1 MAKAAL
7 GPQEPAMTV
16 TTVPQSSRLGLYPP
30 TVRGAERPLPLHKFL
45 FRIVRNPLLGLPQS
59 IYQESIVVRETGRAA
74 MVWVADPAL
83 IETILLHEADRF
95 PKTEMEKRVFNGF
108 LGDGIL
114 TSQGASW
121 RWQRRTAAPLFRPAD
136 LTGLVP
142 AMSAAAEAQLA
153 RWGGAPTGPRTGP
166 VTGPVT
172 GQVQAI
178 DRDMTETTFR
188 VISATMFAGSADA
201 EAAEILEA
209 GDRALATISWEIA
222 AALLHFPD
230 WLWYPGK
237 HGRRRAGARLR
248 SAVATILARRRAAG
262 LEGDDLLARLARAK
276 DPETGAPM
284 SEQQLV
290 DNLVTFLAA
299 GHETTAKALTWVLYL
314 LARAPDWQQR
324 VRDEV
329 LLVAGREPVD
339 AGHLDKLVV
348 TRAVLEEAMRLYPP
362 APVISRRAAS
372 AIDLGGK
379 TIPEGAHVVIPIF
392 ALQRH
397 RRLWDDP
404 DRFDPE
410 RFMPE
415 RRTKI
420 ARTQFMPFGFGQR
433 TCIGASFAI
442 MEGVAILATLIRGAE
457 FEWDGRHL
465 PEPLSRVTLRP
476 KGGMPLRVRL
486 LEPAQHG

>member
-1 MAKAAL
+1 
-7 GPQEPAMTV
+7 MTV
-16 TTVPQSSRLGLYPP
+16 MIAPQPSNRGLYPP
-30 TVRGAERPLPLHKFL
+30 TVRGPERPLPLFRFL
-45 FRIVRNPLLGLPQS
+45 LRFVRNPLSGLPQA
-59 IYQESIVVRETGRAA
+59 IYEDGIVVHDNGRGVIA
-74 MVWVADPAL
+74 WVSDPAL
-83 IETILLHEADRF
+83 IEQVLLQAADRF
-95 PKTEMEKRVFNGF
+95 PKTEVEKRVFESS

-121 RWQRRTAAPLFRPAD
+121 RWQRRTAAPLFRPTD

-153 RWGGAPTGPRTGP
+153 RWAARSPGT
-166 VTGPVT
+166 VH
-172 GQVQAI
+172 AI
-178 DRDMTETTFR
+178 DRHMTETTFH

-201 EAAEILEA
+201 EADDILR
-209 GDRALATISWEIA
+209 DSDKALSTISWDIA
-222 AALLHFPD
+222 AAYMRFPE

-237 HGRRRAGARLR
+237 YGRRQAGTRLR
-248 SAVATILARRRAAG
+248 AAVAAILARRRAAG
-262 LEGDDLLARLARAK
+262 LEGDDLLARLARAQ

-284 SEQQLV
+284 SEKQLI
-290 DNLVTFLAA
+290 DNLMTFLAA

-314 LARAPDWQQR
+314 LARAPEWQKR

-329 LLVAGREPVD
+329 LLTAGRQPID
-339 AGHLDKLVV
+339 AGHLEKLVV

-362 APVISRRAAS
+362 APVMTRQAAS
-372 AIDLGGK
+372 AMELGGK
-379 TIPEGAHVVIPIF
+379 QVPAAANIVIPIF
-392 ALQRH
+392 AVHRH

-415 RRTKI
+415 RRARI
-420 ARTQFMPFGFGQR
+420 ARTQFMPFGFGPR
-433 TCIGASFAI
+433 TCIGASFAM
-442 MEGVAILATLIRGAE
+442 MEGVAILATLIRGAQ

-476 KGGMPLRVRL
+476 KGGMPLRVWLRNRGL
-486 LEPAQHG
+486 RTWADKQDAPDRDR